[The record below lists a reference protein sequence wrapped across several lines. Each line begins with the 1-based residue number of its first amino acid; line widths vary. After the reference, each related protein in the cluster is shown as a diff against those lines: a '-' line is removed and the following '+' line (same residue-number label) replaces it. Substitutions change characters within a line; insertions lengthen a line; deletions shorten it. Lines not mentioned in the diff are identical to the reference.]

1 MTDATIDQAGQEITL
16 VRSKRQ
22 LRFLGQ
28 SALLEEAGV
37 SLMSNAM
44 IVIISA
50 VLFGFIAWA
59 HFTVVDEIAVG
70 YGAVVP
76 LSSVHVIQ
84 HLEGGIVL
92 EIPVN
97 ERQLVE
103 KGAPLIR
110 LDPTQVQSDL
120 DQTRSRAAVLK
131 LRAERLRAL
140 AQGREPDFSAFGPE
154 YAALVVDQL
163 QIHQGAIQR
172 YDSQIRVFEEQ
183 EDQKT
188 EEIHAVRQQQAALQ
202 RQITLYGE
210 EQKMRQELFDKGVGS
225 KLRVIEI
232 KREVAAAEN
241 EMSRLIGQ
249 ERTVL
254 KELSEVKERISDLHR
269 TQQENAL
276 NEMGTVTAELAQ
288 VSDSLQRIEDRLRR
302 LVVYAPVTGIVQ
314 NLQYRTVGGVIPA
327 GGQVMEI
334 VPVDDELL
342 VETRISTR
350 DIGHV
355 KAGQAVT
362 VKVTSFDFARYG
374 AMEGELES
382 VSATTFIDEQSQQPY
397 YKGMVRLRKNYV
409 GNDAKNNIILPG
421 MTVQADIVTGNKTLL
436 EYLLK
441 PIYVSLEQAFHER

>member
-1 MTDATIDQAGQEITL
+1 MTETTMDQEITL
-16 VRSKRQ
+16 VRAKRQ

-59 HFTVVDEIAVG
+59 HFTDVDEIAVG
-70 YGAVVP
+70 FGAVVP
-76 LSSVHVIQ
+76 LSSVHVVQ
-84 HLEGGIVL
+84 HLEGGIIR
-92 EIPVN
+92 EIPVK
-97 ERQLVE
+97 ERQLVT
-103 KGAPLIR
+103 KGTPLIH
-110 LDPTQVQSDL
+110 LDATQVQSDL
-120 DQTRSRAAVLK
+120 DQTRSREAVLK

-140 AQGREPDFSAFGPE
+140 AQGRAPDYSAFGDE
-154 YAALVVDQL
+154 YATLVEDQL
-163 QIHQGAIQR
+163 QIHQGAVQR
-172 YDSQIRVFEEQ
+172 FDSQNRVFVEQ
-183 EDQKT
+183 LQQKT
-188 EEIHAVRQQQAALQ
+188 EEIHAVREQQAAVK
-202 RQITLYGE
+202 RQITLYAE
-210 EQKMRQELFDKGVGS
+210 EQTMRQDLFDKGVGS

-249 ERTVL
+249 ERTVR
-254 KELSEVKERISDLHR
+254 KEMSEVKERISDLHR

-288 VSDSLQRIEDRLRR
+288 VSDALQRIEDRLRR
-302 LVVYAPVTGIVQ
+302 LVVYAPVSGIVQ
-314 NLQYRTVGGVIPA
+314 NLQFRTVGGVVPA
-327 GGQVMEI
+327 GGQIVEI

-355 KAGQAVT
+355 KEGQPVT

-374 AMEGELES
+374 ALEGDLES

-397 YKGMVRLRKNYV
+397 YKGMVRLHRNYV
-409 GNDAKNNIILPG
+409 GNDPKNNIILPG
-421 MTVQADIVTGNKTLL
+421 MTVQADIITGNKTLL